1 MCITDLFPIPAGP
14 PEGRR
19 SGAGPA
25 GGSCLYDWQDDVKTC
40 LCWTALDDA
49 IGLLNCSSEMNQG
62 RDSEAITSHPQCTV
76 PGRPQSLMFNTW
88 PNNTFLVKHFTVY
101 KELSSVY
108 KKVFLFSSFLSLSL
122 KKNTFGSV
130 CFSTHFADEERK
142 ELW

>member
-62 RDSEAITSHPQCTV
+62 IAGTPKPSLRIPSALCLA
-76 PGRPQSLMFNTW
+76 GRKAWCLILGLT
-88 PNNTFLVKHFTVY
+88 T
-101 KELSSVY
+101 LS
-108 KKVFLFSSFLSLSL
+108 
-122 KKNTFGSV
+122 
-130 CFSTHFADEERK
+130 
-142 ELW
+142 W